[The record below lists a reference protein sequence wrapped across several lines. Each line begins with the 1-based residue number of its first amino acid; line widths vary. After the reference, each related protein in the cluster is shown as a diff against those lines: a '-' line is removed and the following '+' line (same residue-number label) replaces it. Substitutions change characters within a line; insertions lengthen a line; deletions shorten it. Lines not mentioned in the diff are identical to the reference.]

1 MGIELNKSYNPKD
14 FEDKWYSYW
23 QEKGYFSPRKGKKNE
38 TFSIVIP
45 PPNVTAVLHMGHGL
59 NNTIQDILIRYKRMS
74 GYEVLWV
81 PGTDHAGIATQ
92 NVVEKELAKEGKK
105 RTDFTREAF
114 IERVWK
120 TALSHQGSI
129 ISQLKKM
136 GCSADWNYNAFTFD
150 EERSRAVKKVFIE
163 LYNSGMVYKSKY
175 IVNWCPRCNTAL
187 ADDEVEHENKSGRI
201 WYIKYPV
208 KGTDDFITVAT
219 TRPETMLG
227 DTAIAFGENDERF
240 LQYKY
245 STFIVPIVNRE
256 IIPIYDSYVDPAF
269 GTGAV
274 KVTPAHDPNDFEMGK
289 RHNLEFINIMNNDAT
304 MNEMV
309 PEKYRGLDRYECR
322 KLVVKDLEALGLL
335 VKVEVHANS
344 VGQCYRCDTVVEP
357 RYSDQWFVKM
367 KELAAPALQ
376 VVEDGKIEFL
386 PARWIKVYNNWL
398 TNIRDWCI
406 SRQLW
411 WGHRIPVYVCQKCF
425 KMVAAEDTPAV
436 CDACGHTHFVQEE
449 DVLDTWFSSWLWPFS
464 TLGWPDDIEKNKRF
478 YPTSTLVT
486 GPDIIFFWVAR
497 MIMAGLHF
505 MKDIPFNRVFFT
517 GMVMDLQG
525 RKMSKSLGNGID
537 PFDVIERHGA
547 DALRYT
553 MIAIVSPNQNLKLGF
568 PKEDDKEAVDSF
580 EIGARFANKI
590 WNASRYI
597 LMNIPDDFTLIPI
610 EKVKKDI
617 FDSWILSELN
627 KASAVINEALE
638 NARFND
644 AAKDL
649 QAFFWHNYCDYFV
662 ELSKT
667 RMFGGDQQTKNE
679 VLSVLLYVLK
689 EFLKLLHPI
698 MPFITEEIYQTLPEH
713 GESIMIEDYPVFD
726 SSKVDVTSELKAK
739 KFFDILYLA
748 RNIRGEMN
756 VPLEK
761 KLEIR
766 IKTDD
771 SDIIEICSKYKKELL
786 NLAKGESIE
795 TGSTIT
801 KPKGSA
807 TGANEF
813 CEVYIPLE
821 GIIDVAAEIDRL
833 TKELGKVTKD
843 LERTQGKLNNES
855 FVSKAPPDVIEKENA
870 KLEEFSSLSG
880 KLTKNIEM
888 LKGL

>member
-713 GESIMIEDYPVFD
+713 GESIMIRITRFLTVQ
-726 SSKVDVTSELKAK
+726 
-739 KFFDILYLA
+739 
-748 RNIRGEMN
+748 
-756 VPLEK
+756 
-761 KLEIR
+761 KL
-766 IKTDD
+766 
-771 SDIIEICSKYKKELL
+771 
-786 NLAKGESIE
+786 
-795 TGSTIT
+795 
-801 KPKGSA
+801 
-807 TGANEF
+807 
-813 CEVYIPLE
+813 
-821 GIIDVAAEIDRL
+821 
-833 TKELGKVTKD
+833 
-843 LERTQGKLNNES
+843 
-855 FVSKAPPDVIEKENA
+855 
-870 KLEEFSSLSG
+870 
-880 KLTKNIEM
+880 M
-888 LKGL
+888 